1 MRRQIRNVLLVITAF
16 LLTVLFCFFPNIQ
29 SRLTDW
35 KTFGKSENLS
45 LNPVEISVESTQTTL
60 EKLKIINN
68 HILSVSVR
76 PSSRTVDGRDVEKTA
91 RKQIN
96 QLFEKMKI
104 SYRVNS
110 DWKVTYKK
118 LYTYITKQNNT
129 TTTGTETSVSNVNM
143 IMDAYTDQILAIDV
157 YSYEYTQNWKDIA
170 KHIEDIPSGFLS
182 YLNLK
187 QSEFGLKKNLLGN
200 ASVLQQYE
208 KAKSAKNPYT
218 KISGSGGVYAIQNK
232 NQTYIPVEWSGY
244 GFMIN
249 NVYNN

>member
-1 MRRQIRNVLLVITAF
+1 MSNVKNLLVWYVTLVPDAA
-16 LLTVLFCFFPNIQ
+16 Q
-29 SRLTDW
+29 ED
-35 KTFGKSENLS
+35 
-45 LNPVEISVESTQTTL
+45 ES
-60 EKLKIINN
+60 
-68 HILSVSVR
+68 
-76 PSSRTVDGRDVEKTA
+76 
-91 RKQIN
+91 
-96 QLFEKMKI
+96 
-104 SYRVNS
+104 
-110 DWKVTYKK
+110 
-118 LYTYITKQNNT
+118 
-129 TTTGTETSVSNVNM
+129 VNM

-244 GFMIN
+244 GLKIN